1 MVFIRLDNTH
11 ICVSGVNCRIIAV
24 VQVLISCPVLLC
36 TEDGQRGGTR
46 SAAGTQAEVPTLTSR
61 VEGAGEEEEEEESS
75 EREREQDKEESIKG
89 DEGAHSVELPT
100 SQEELRIRRLKHLDQ

>member
-1 MVFIRLDNTH
+1 M
-11 ICVSGVNCRIIAV
+11 
-24 VQVLISCPVLLC
+24 
-36 TEDGQRGGTR
+36 
-46 SAAGTQAEVPTLTSR
+46 PTLTSR

-75 EREREQDKEESIKG
+75 EREREQDKEESSQSIKG